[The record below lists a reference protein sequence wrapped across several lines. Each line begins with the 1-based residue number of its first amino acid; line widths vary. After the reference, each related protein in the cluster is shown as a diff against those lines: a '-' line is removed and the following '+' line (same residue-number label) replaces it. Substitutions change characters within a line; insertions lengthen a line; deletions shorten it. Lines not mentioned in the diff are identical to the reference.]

1 MYRLFLITYKV
12 LLNVNYMTKTE
23 AKNLLVNLMK
33 EFRFEVTNNHK
44 LIVFVG
50 LLGDFDS
57 FEYAINLGKILKFD
71 KPENLDIFLIAI
83 GNEKGKEKFCK
94 YTDFP
99 EENLKVVNN
108 NQLHTLVGASKGLD
122 VGLGGWINMTLML
135 MGIGSSKTIIEVIR
149 GYTGDK
155 SSNQIYSENDEIN
168 LFRFIRFSG
177 KLFSKSFGSGYLR
190 PFELATFRLNNMVE
204 IFQNWKDYMINTNY
218 LPQRSCTF
226 ILDENNNFK
235 YKFFS
240 KDILN
245 YSKDMKDPLSFLSEY
260 L

>member
-1 MYRLFLITYKV
+1 
-12 LLNVNYMTKTE
+12 MTKTE
-23 AKNLLVNLMK
+23 TKNLLINLI
-33 EFRFEVTNNHK
+33 EDFDFEIINNHK

-57 FEYAINLGKILKFD
+57 FEYAINLSKILKFN
-71 KPENLDIFLIAI
+71 KFRNLDIFLIAI

-99 EENLKVVNN
+99 EKNLKVVNN
-108 NQLHTLVGASKGLD
+108 NQLHTLVGASRGLD
-122 VGLGGWINMTLML
+122 VGLGGWVNMTLML
-135 MGIGSSKTIIEVIR
+135 MGIGSSKTITEVIR

-155 SSNQIYSENDEIN
+155 RSKQIYYENDQIN
-168 LFRFIRFSG
+168 IFNLLRFSG
-177 KLFSKSFGSGYLR
+177 ELFSKPFGKGYLR
-190 PFELATFRLNNMVE
+190 PFELATFRLTNMVE
-204 IFQNWKDYMINTNY
+204 IFQNWRDYMIDTNY

-226 ILDENNNFK
+226 MLDENNNFK

-245 YSKDMKDPLSFLSEY
+245 YSKNMTDPLFFLSEY